1 MFHEG
6 DLQSGIALA
15 MQSQKAVLC
24 FVTDEGE
31 TSAEWEAAL
40 FEESIETAIR
50 EQAVAIKMDA
60 GSQEAA
66 FLTPIAPIESVPAL
80 VVIRNAALQANLQAG
95 KDSLEDVTRVIKS
108 TFQIGAIVGDA
119 ARDHVPSEPVQSAS
133 EAPAD
138 STSTSTASV
147 GYLDL
152 PSSAGQPRLPNNA
165 YEALREYTE
174 DLMTQGKTPQQI
186 LEAQLTVLGKLP
198 IFKDEVRRLTSL
210 NPGSKPELS
219 QTARERLLLR
229 LPAAA
234 IKAQM
239 KARAPASSSATT
251 SSASTSTS
259 TPPAYD
265 AVYPQSQQPS
275 TSQPPTSTSSSTTP
289 SAVPPQPPSYD
300 SLSAPQRAQQAECRR
315 LQKEREQKARDE
327 RERIKAQIRADR
339 EERRRREAVQKQND
353 AANAAAV
360 PFDDPTSK
368 ASNTANPTTTN
379 SSKPQSGL
387 VRVQVRTFSGP
398 PLSTTFPPTATI
410 TTHIRP
416 WLDSQPD
423 PDHPEAPS
431 SLTRNIPYDFKLILT
446 PLPNRKIEAAEE
458 ELSLTELGVRGSCT
472 FVIAPVRG
480 YVESYGGHHMGD
492 GGWGMVKGGYN
503 LVSGTV
509 GAVGSAV
516 AGIGRGLFGFGGPAA
531 TQQQQ
536 QQAGMQ
542 SEQGGEQQ
550 RGESSGQQNVRVRTL
565 ADQRADEQRRRGDQ
579 QLYNGNALN
588 FQPRRDGDDA
598 EFKKD

>member
-50 EQAVAIKMDA
+50 QQAVAIKMDA
-60 GSQEAA
+60 GSEEAN

-80 VVIRNAALQANLQAG
+80 MVIRNAALQANLQAG
-95 KDSLEDVTRVIKS
+95 KDSLEDVARVMKEV
-108 TFQIGAIVGDA
+108 FHIGAVDSQA
-119 ARDHVPSEPVQSAS
+119 TPTQVTSEPVQGATEAS
-133 EAPAD
+133 AD
-138 STSTSTASV
+138 STSTSTGSV

-174 DLMTQGKTPQQI
+174 DLKMQGKTPQQI
-186 LEAQLTVLGKLP
+186 LEAQLAVLGKLP
-198 IFKDEVRRLTSL
+198 IFKDEVRRLTSS

-234 IKAQM
+234 ITAQL
-239 KARAPASSSATT
+239 KARAPTSSTTAT

-265 AVYPQSQQPS
+265 AVYPQAQQPS
-275 TSQPPTSTSSSTTP
+275 TLQRPTSASSSSTTP
-289 SAVPPQPPSYD
+289 SAVLPPQPPSYD
-300 SLSAPQRAQQAECRR
+300 SLSAPQRAQQAEYRR

-327 RERIKAQIRADR
+327 RERIKAQIRADH

-353 AANAAAV
+353 AANAAGI
-360 PFDDPTSK
+360 PLDDSTKTS
-368 ASNTANPTTTN
+368 SDTTNPSTSTN

-387 VRVQVRTFSGP
+387 VRVQVRTFSGT
-398 PLSTTFPPTATI
+398 PLSTTFPSTGTI
-410 TTHIRP
+410 TSNIRP

-423 PDHPEAPS
+423 PDHPEASS

-458 ELSLTELGVRGSCT
+458 ELPLTDLGIRGSCT
-472 FVIAPVRG
+472 FVITPVRG

-516 AGIGRGLFGFGGPAA
+516 AGIGKGLFGFGGPAA
-531 TQQQQ
+531 TQQQE
-536 QQAGMQ
+536 QAGMQ
-542 SEQGGEQQ
+542 SEQGS
-550 RGESSGQQNVRVRTL
+550 GESSGHQSVRVRTL

-579 QLYNGNALN
+579 QFYNGNALN
-588 FQPRRDGDDA
+588 FAPRRDEDG
-598 EFKKD
+598 ELKKD